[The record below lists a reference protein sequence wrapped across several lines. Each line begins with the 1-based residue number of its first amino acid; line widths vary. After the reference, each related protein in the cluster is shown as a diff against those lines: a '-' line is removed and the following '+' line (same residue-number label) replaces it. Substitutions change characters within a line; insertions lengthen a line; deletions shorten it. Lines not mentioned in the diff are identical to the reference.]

1 MDAWHLID
9 GQDSYKVGHA
19 STTYNVP
26 RVNLVSESCFL
37 LLFLPLIPLLA
48 TRFLRG
54 ESQSS
59 GAMSRSSDSAS
70 KFRKS
75 DGEPSNNGVGNLTS
89 KMNQLKRQIQA
100 ERVVSIK
107 DKVEKNRRKL
117 EADVSQLRLATSRT
131 FMGQNG
137 ISKMISL
144 RIGTPLCKYG
154 GFAQGSGDKDV
165 INGHEVAATTGTKLP
180 FVEKIPP
187 YTTWIFLDKNQR
199 MAEDQSVFGRRRI
212 YYDQHGSEALICSD
226 SEEDNEPEEEKHEFC
241 DGEDRI
247 LWMVSQEH
255 GLAEEVLNVV
265 SQFIGVGTTEIQER
279 CRMLEEKYSGDQS
292 IKDTSDSVTGRG
304 ISMEKSLS
312 TALDSFDNLFCRR
325 CLLFD
330 CRLHGCSQTL
340 INPSE
345 KQSYWSEYE
354 DDRKPCSNQCSLRLR
369 VVKDLPGG
377 SVNRTKTATSTEE
390 KKTAAASDAEG
401 PSGVDFM
408 IDEESIT
415 EKEMSVISEAFCNL
429 EPASGPLNLDMSA
442 MVIHNQEYMR
452 KRKAPQ
458 HTDIAPDGSSQAP
471 DDMQDFSKKKKRLL
485 HLDIV
490 NEAAEGVF
498 PDHGSTAKKASD
510 KIELKMTIKKTTN
523 DSFETVCSG
532 TEENVGHGAKDVLG
546 VPRPKQP
553 STVDRA
559 AEGVLRKSE
568 WKPIEKELYLKGVEI
583 FGKNSCLIARN
594 LLSGLKT
601 CIEVSNYMRESGAMM
616 PHRSVAPRSFLEDS
630 GKSDTDYVEQ
640 DMPTRSR
647 LLRRRG
653 RARKLKYSWKSA
665 GHPSFWKRIADGKNQ
680 SCKQFTPCGC
690 QSMCGKQCPCLHNGT
705 CCEKYCG
712 CSKSCKNRFR
722 GCHCAKSQ
730 CRSRQCPCFA
740 AGRECDPDVCRNC
753 WVSCGDGSLGEPPKR
768 GDGQCGN
775 MRLLLR
781 QQQRILL
788 AKSDVAGWG
797 AFLKNPVNKN
807 DYLGEYTGELI
818 SHREA
823 DKRGKIYDRANS
835 SFLFDLND
843 QFVLDAYRK
852 GDKLK
857 FANHSSN
864 PNCYAKVMLVA
875 GDHRVGIFAKEHI
888 EACEELFY
896 DYRYGPDQAPAW
908 ARKPEG
914 SKRDDS
920 TISQGRAKK
929 HQSH

>member
-1 MDAWHLID
+1 M
-9 GQDSYKVGHA
+9 
-19 STTYNVP
+19 
-26 RVNLVSESCFL
+26 VSK
-37 LLFLPLIPLLA
+37 
-48 TRFLRG
+48 
-54 ESQSS
+54 
-59 GAMSRSSDSAS
+59 SSDSAS

-75 DGEPSNNGVGNLTS
+75 DGEPSNNGIGNLTY
-89 KMNQLKRQIQA
+89 KMNQLKKQIQA

-107 DKVEKNRRKL
+107 DKVERNRRKL
-117 EADVSQLRLATSRT
+117 VADVSQLRLATSRT
-131 FMGQNG
+131 FVGQNG
-137 ISKMISL
+137 VSKMISL
-144 RIGTPLCKYG
+144 RIGAPLCKYG
-154 GFAQGSGDKDV
+154 GFAQGSGDRDL
-165 INGHEVAATTGTKLP
+165 INGHEVAVSTSTKLP

-199 MAEDQSVFGRRRI
+199 MAEDQSVVGRRRI
-212 YYDQHGSEALICSD
+212 YYDRHGSEALICSD
-226 SEEDNEPEEEKHEFC
+226 SEEDIEPEEEKHEFSE
-241 DGEDRI
+241 GEDRF
-247 LWMVSQEH
+247 LWMVFQEL
-255 GLAEEVLNVV
+255 GLAEEVLNIV
-265 SQFIGVGTTEIQER
+265 SQFIGVGTSEIQER
-279 CRMLEEKYSGDQS
+279 CRMLAEKYSNDQNVKDS
-292 IKDTSDSVTGRG
+292 IDSVSERG
-304 ISMEKSLS
+304 ISLEKTLS
-312 TALDSFDNLFCRR
+312 AALDSFDNLFCRR

-345 KQSYWSEYE
+345 KQSCWSEYE
-354 DDRKPCSNQCSLRLR
+354 DDRKPCSDQCSLQLR
-369 VVKDLPGG
+369 VLKDLPEG
-377 SVNRTKTATSTEE
+377 SVNSPLHRTETATSAEE
-390 KKTAAASDAEG
+390 KKTAAASDAEE
-401 PSGVDFM
+401 PSSVDLM
-408 IDEESIT
+408 IDERHIS
-415 EKEMSVISEAFCNL
+415 EKEINVISEAVGNL
-429 EPASGPLNLDMSA
+429 EPASGALNLDISA

-452 KRKAPQ
+452 KRKVSQ
-458 HTDIAPDGSSQAP
+458 CTDIASDDSSKFP
-471 DDMQDFSKKKKRLL
+471 EDTQDFSKKQKRLL
-485 HLDIV
+485 HLDV
-490 NEAAEGVF
+490 AAEDISS
-498 PDHGSTAKKASD
+498 PDCGSTAKKATD
-510 KIELKMTIKKTTN
+510 QIEFQMTTKKTT
-523 DSFETVCSG
+523 DVSFEIASSG
-532 TEENVGHGAKDVLG
+532 TEENIGDGSKDVFE
-546 VPRPKQP
+546 VPEPKRSSSLERQ
-553 STVDRA
+553 V
-559 AEGVLRKSE
+559 EGVLKKSE

-601 CIEVSNYMRESGAMM
+601 CIEVSSYMCESGAMM

-630 GKSDTDYVEQ
+630 GKIDIDYAEQ

-665 GHPSFWKRIADGKNQ
+665 GHPSFWKRIADCKNQ
-680 SCKQFTPCGC
+680 SCKQYTPCGC

-740 AGRECDPDVCRNC
+740 AGRECDPDICRNC

-864 PNCYAKVMLVA
+864 PNCYAKVMLVV
-875 GDHRVGIFAKEHI
+875 GDHRVGIFANEQI
-888 EACEELFY
+888 EASEELFY
-896 DYRYGPDQAPAW
+896 DYRYGPDQTPAW

-920 TISQGRAKK
+920 TVSQGRAKK

>member
-1 MDAWHLID
+1 
-9 GQDSYKVGHA
+9 
-19 STTYNVP
+19 
-26 RVNLVSESCFL
+26 
-37 LLFLPLIPLLA
+37 
-48 TRFLRG
+48 
-54 ESQSS
+54 
-59 GAMSRSSDSAS
+59 
-70 KFRKS
+70 
-75 DGEPSNNGVGNLTS
+75 
-89 KMNQLKRQIQA
+89 
-100 ERVVSIK
+100 
-107 DKVEKNRRKL
+107 
-117 EADVSQLRLATSRT
+117 
-131 FMGQNG
+131 
-137 ISKMISL
+137 
-144 RIGTPLCKYG
+144 
-154 GFAQGSGDKDV
+154 
-165 INGHEVAATTGTKLP
+165 
-180 FVEKIPP
+180 
-187 YTTWIFLDKNQR
+187 
-199 MAEDQSVFGRRRI
+199 MAEDQSVVGRRRI

-279 CRMLEEKYSGDQS
+279 CRTLEEKYSGDQS
-292 IKDTSDSVTGRG
+292 VKDTSDSVTGRG

-354 DDRKPCSNQCSLRLR
+354 DDRKPCSDQCSLRLR

-429 EPASGPLNLDMSA
+429 EPASGAPNLDMSA

-471 DDMQDFSKKKKRLL
+471 ADMQDFSKKKKRLL
-485 HLDIV
+485 HLDVV

-532 TEENVGHGAKDVLG
+532 TEKNVGHGAKDVYG
-546 VPRPKQP
+546 VPRPKQ
-553 STVDRA
+553 SSSVDRA

-630 GKSDTDYVEQ
+630 GKSDTDYVIWHMPMIFQEKIAALDKRRVEENHEQ

>member
-1 MDAWHLID
+1 M
-9 GQDSYKVGHA
+9 
-19 STTYNVP
+19 
-26 RVNLVSESCFL
+26 VSK
-37 LLFLPLIPLLA
+37 
-48 TRFLRG
+48 
-54 ESQSS
+54 
-59 GAMSRSSDSAS
+59 SSDSAS

-75 DGEPSNNGVGNLTS
+75 DGEPPNNGIGNLTY
-89 KMNQLKRQIQA
+89 KMNQLKKQIQA

-107 DKVEKNRRKL
+107 DKVERNRTKL
-117 EADVSQLRLATSRT
+117 VADVSQLRLASSRT

-137 ISKMISL
+137 VSKMISL
-144 RIGTPLCKYG
+144 RIGAPLCKYG
-154 GFAQGSGDKDV
+154 GFAQGSADRDL
-165 INGHEVAATTGTKLP
+165 INGHEVAVSTSTKLP

-199 MAEDQSVFGRRRI
+199 MAEDQSVVGRRRI
-212 YYDQHGSEALICSD
+212 YYDRHGSEALICSD
-226 SEEDNEPEEEKHEFC
+226 SEEDIEPEEEKHEFSE
-241 DGEDRI
+241 DEDRF
-247 LWMVSQEH
+247 LWMVFQEL
-255 GLAEEVLNVV
+255 GLAEEVLNIV
-265 SQFIGVGTTEIQER
+265 SQFIGVGTSEIQER
-279 CRMLEEKYSGDQS
+279 CRMLVEKYSNDQNVKDS
-292 IKDTSDSVTGRG
+292 IDSVSERG
-304 ISMEKSLS
+304 ISLEKSLS
-312 TALDSFDNLFCRR
+312 AALDSFDNLFCRR

-345 KQSYWSEYE
+345 KLSCWSEYE
-354 DDRKPCSNQCSLRLR
+354 DDRKPCSDQCSLQLR
-369 VVKDLPGG
+369 VLKDLPEG
-377 SVNRTKTATSTEE
+377 SVNSPLHRTETATSAEE
-390 KKTAAASDAEG
+390 KKTAAASDAEEPG
-401 PSGVDFM
+401 SVDLM
-408 IDEESIT
+408 IDERCIS
-415 EKEMSVISEAFCNL
+415 EKEITVISEAVGNL
-429 EPASGPLNLDMSA
+429 EPASGALNLDISA

-452 KRKAPQ
+452 KRKVSQ
-458 HTDIAPDGSSQAP
+458 CTDIASDDSSKFP
-471 DDMQDFSKKKKRLL
+471 DDMQDFSKKQKRLL
-485 HLDIV
+485 HLDV
-490 NEAAEGVF
+490 AAEDISS
-498 PDHGSTAKKASD
+498 PDCGSTAKKATD
-510 KIELKMTIKKTTN
+510 QIEFQMTTKKTTN
-523 DSFETVCSG
+523 VSFEIASPG
-532 TEENVGHGAKDVLG
+532 TEESIGDGSNDVFE
-546 VPRPKQP
+546 VPEPKRSSSVERQ
-553 STVDRA
+553 V
-559 AEGVLRKSE
+559 EGVLKKSE

-601 CIEVSNYMRESGAMM
+601 CIEVSSYMRESGAMT

-630 GKSDTDYVEQ
+630 GKIDIDYAEQ

-665 GHPSFWKRIADGKNQ
+665 GHPSFWKRIADCKNQ
-680 SCKQFTPCGC
+680 SCKQYTPCGC

-740 AGRECDPDVCRNC
+740 AGRECDPDICRNC

-797 AFLKNPVNKN
+797 AFLKKPVNKN

-864 PNCYAKVMLVA
+864 PNCYAKVMLVV
-875 GDHRVGIFAKEHI
+875 GDHRVGIFANERI
-888 EACEELFY
+888 EASEELFY
-896 DYRYGPDQAPAW
+896 DYRYGPDQTPAW

-920 TISQGRAKK
+920 TVSQGRAKK